1 MPIRKKT
8 HQNGGNRPTM
18 QTDKKLQKTT
28 PNPAPDMTLEEQEAI
43 DAMTAQLEDNTACQT
58 DAETADAEVEAQAQ
72 TVEAELTEALEAAK
86 AKSDEYLSLAQ
97 RVQADF
103 DNYR

>member
-18 QTDKKLQKTT
+18 QTDKKPQNTT

-43 DAMTAQLEDNTACQT
+43 DAMTAQLVPGAKKRFEIDVVKN
-58 DAETADAEVEAQAQ
+58 DLF
-72 TVEAELTEALEAAK
+72 ELLLELLQPCSPEPAG
-86 AKSDEYLSLAQ
+86 D
-97 RVQADF
+97 
-103 DNYR
+103 